1 MSYTPDNSYISTD
14 NASSTLI
21 TDTNNYTG
29 TWEQVGAYSDVVVAI
44 KTDQN
49 GYFEVQFSPD
59 GTNVDSTLTRYYRT
73 TQIEVP
79 HRFTITRD
87 YFRVIFYNNSGSDQ
101 TYFRLQASV
110 GSKSELNAPADSTL
124 AQDFDATVSRPTNFN
139 YEVAL
144 GLRQGYTTW
153 NKWGYNADIDTAAS
167 ETLWSVGGLFTQL
180 TTARTL
186 SVVSTSTDDDGSPA
200 GTGAQTVVIT
210 GVDANWDEQVVIV
223 TMDGTTPVVTT
234 ETWLGVNRIAVYAS
248 GSTGNNVG
256 TITATATTDLTVQ
269 AEVAAGE
276 GSTQHGFFFVPAGHQ
291 ALIDWLYITMTK
303 NAGGTQPVLTTK
315 MWVTSDVSG
324 SKYEVFR
331 DYLNGDTENHTELR
345 PSQPFVVGEK
355 SLCEFQGTTD
365 QNNTEVSVRFSL
377 ILARTKDT

>member
-124 AQDFDATVSRPTNFN
+124 AQDFDATVSRPTDFR

-153 NKWGYNADIDTAAS
+153 NKWGYNADIDSAAA

-186 SVVSTSTDDDGSPA
+186 SVVSTSTDDDGSPV

-234 ETWLGVNRIAVYAS
+234 ETWLGVNRISVYAS
-248 GSTGNNVG
+248 GSTNNNVG
-256 TITATATTDLTVQ
+256 VITATATTDLTVQ
-269 AEVAAGE
+269 AEIPAGA
-276 GSTQHGFFFVPAGHQ
+276 GSTQNGFFFVPAGHT
-291 ALIDWLYITMTK
+291 ALIDWMYLVMTK
-303 NAGGTQPVLTTK
+303 NAGGTQPILTTK

-331 DYLNGDTENHTELR
+331 DYINGDTENHTELR

-365 QNNTEVSVRFSL
+365 QNNTEVSMRFSL